1 MHNLLAKLDWK
12 ILESLEDDS
21 RQSMSHIAKRLKTSK
36 EVVSYHIKKLVDEKY
51 ILRFFTEI
59 NLAKLGMQVYKI
71 YFKFQNVTD
80 KKEEEMYTYF
90 TQELKI
96 PWVASCSGSYD
107 MIISFGAKDIN
118 EFNEYLT
125 KIMDKFSEYILN
137 REISTTLYFSTFNRG
152 WLGKP
157 STAKCTTVGGNME
170 ISKLDSKDYIILANL
185 SNDSRINIIDLA
197 KKTKMTSAA
206 VLYRINSMKEKMIIN
221 AYRIGLN
228 YKKFNKEFCKCF
240 IYLKNHTT
248 EKERKLLKYVEQ
260 LPEIYTIIKCVG
272 SWDIEFEF
280 TVDNF
285 TQFHSIMKDL
295 KNKFDIIRG
304 YESVII
310 SQEYGINYY
319 NFI

>member
-1 MHNLLAKLDWK
+1 MHNSLAKLDWK
-12 ILESLEDDS
+12 ILESLEDNS
-21 RQSMSHIAKRLKTSK
+21 RQSMSNIAKRLKTSK
-36 EVVSYHIKKLVDEKY
+36 EVITYHIKKLVDEKY
-51 ILRFFTEI
+51 IIRFFTEI
-59 NLAKLGMQVYKI
+59 NLAKLGMLVYKI
-71 YFKFQNVTD
+71 YFQFQNVTD
-80 KKEEEMYTYF
+80 KKEEEMYNYF

-125 KIMDKFSEYILN
+125 RIMNKFSEYILN
-137 REISTTLYFSTFNRG
+137 REISTTLYFSTFNRR
-152 WLGKP
+152 WLGK
-157 STAKCTTVGGNME
+157 SQIAKCTTVGGNIE
-170 ISKLDSKDYIILANL
+170 VPKLDSKDYIILANL
-185 SNDSRINIIDLA
+185 SNDSRINILDLA

-206 VLYRINSMKEKMIIN
+206 VIYRINSLKEKGIIN
-221 AYRIGLN
+221 AYRIGLD

-248 EKERKLLKYVEQ
+248 EKERKFLKYAEQ
-260 LPEIYTIIKCVG
+260 LQEIYTIIKCVG
-272 SWDIEFEF
+272 SWDVEFEF
-280 TVDNF
+280 IVDNF
-285 TQFHSIMKDL
+285 TQFHSIMRDL

>member
-1 MHNLLAKLDWK
+1 MHNSLAKLDWR
-12 ILESLEDDS
+12 ILGSLEDDS
-21 RQSMSHIAKRLKTSK
+21 RQSMSQIAKKLKTSK
-36 EVVSYHIKKLVDEKY
+36 EVINYHIKKLVDEKY

-71 YFKFQNVTD
+71 YFQFQNVSD
-80 KKEEEMYTYF
+80 EKEEEMYHYF

-96 PWVASCSGSYD
+96 PWVISCSGSYD
-107 MIISFGAKDIN
+107 MIVSFGAKDIN
-118 EFNEYLT
+118 TFNEFLT
-125 KIMDKFSEYILN
+125 KIMNKFSEYILH
-137 REISTTLYFSTFNRG
+137 REISTTLYFSTFNRK
-152 WLGKP
+152 WINK
-157 STAKCTTVGGNME
+157 STIAKYTTVGGDMN
-170 ISKLDSKDYIILANL
+170 IPQLDSKDYMILANL
-185 SNDSRINIIDLA
+185 SNDSRINIIELA

-206 VLYRINSMKEKMIIN
+206 VIYRLNAMKEKGIIN

-240 IYLKNHTT
+240 IYLKNNTT
-248 EKERKLLKYVEQ
+248 EKERKFLNYVKQ
-260 LPEIYTIIKCVG
+260 LSETYTIIKCVG

-280 TVDNF
+280 IVDNF
-285 TQFHSIMKDL
+285 TQFHSIMRDL
-295 KNKFDIIRG
+295 KNRFDIIRG

>member
-1 MHNLLAKLDWK
+1 MHNSLSKLDWH
-12 ILESLEDDS
+12 ILGSLEIDS
-21 RQSMSHIAKRLKTSK
+21 RQSMSSIAKKLKTSK
-36 EVVSYHIKKLVDEKY
+36 EVINYHVRKLVEEKY
-51 ILRFFTEI
+51 IIRFFAEI

-71 YFKFQNVTD
+71 YFRFQNVTD
-80 KKEEEMYTYF
+80 QREEEMYKYF
-90 TQELKI
+90 TEELKI

-118 EFNEYLT
+118 DFNEYLT
-125 KIMDKFSEYILN
+125 KIMNRFSEYILN
-137 REISTTLYFSTFNRG
+137 REISTTLYFSTFNRK
-152 WLGKP
+152 WLNK
-157 STAKCTTVGGNME
+157 SQDVKCTTVGGDIE
-170 ISKLDSKDYIILANL
+170 IPKLDLKDYAILANL
-185 SNDSRINIIDLA
+185 SNDSRINIVDLA

-206 VLYRINSMKEKMIIN
+206 IIYRINSMKEKRIIN
-221 AYRIGLN
+221 AYRIGLD
-228 YKKFNKEFCKCF
+228 YKRFNKEFCKCF
-240 IYLKNHTT
+240 IYLKNNTT
-248 EKERKLLKYVEQ
+248 EKERKLLKYIEQ

-272 SWDIEFEF
+272 SWDIELEF

-285 TQFHSIMKDL
+285 TQFHSIMRDL